1 MLTVEKIK
9 TLVGD
14 LPQFTDIDN
23 QIFTASGYDA
33 VIAILERMRDIEFP
47 CLVLEDKSSGEL
59 GCIPG
64 GLDTYS
70 ISLWVMGRVERDED
84 RSSIIDA
91 MFTLSKNIVKKMAVN
106 IEDPDIVGLDIKHI
120 PYNRR
125 QGGMDCVGFE
135 LMLNFT
141 EDISLEDD
149 N

>member
-1 MLTVEKIK
+1 MLTAGRIK
-9 TLVGD
+9 TLVED

-33 VIAILERMRDIEFP
+33 VIAILERMRDIKFP
-47 CLVLEDKSSGEL
+47 CIVLEDKSSGEL

-70 ISLWVMGRVERDED
+70 VSLWVMGRVERDED
-84 RSSIIDA
+84 RSSIIDE
-91 MFTLSKNIVKKMAVN
+91 MFALSKCVVKKLAAN
-106 IEDPDIVGLDIKHI
+106 IEDPDIAGLDIKHI

-141 EDISLEDD
+141 EDISLYD